1 MLNQKESILLT
12 KSLYYYDFSSIIKI
26 GDIFVLGI
34 VAIEEL
40 KVDDIKNNIIL
51 CFIKPSYL
59 FVLSYRGEFKFF
71 NKVDKQFQI
80 DNYCEIILYNYIKS
94 TKDYNY
100 IILYAQGFKV
110 KMYEYSINLDEE
122 SNEFKAY
129 NDYDSAS
136 NAGTSCELLLDNF
149 QRNILV
155 CFMVIYSKGKQ
166 FSAVSFLT
174 DQNLEHFST
183 NEFTFEQEFIND
195 IKIIRTSSYD
205 KKRILVCLISERE
218 SKLVMYNI
226 IDNSLSQLISSIEG
240 CNPYFYSI
248 NLYYFDI
255 SEEFMFS
262 CINSEQ
268 KYMKMIPITK
278 DFTVKEN
285 NKFEKYEFEGCTNV
299 DLLSILFIKP
309 LNIYNTVVINTCGE
323 YNYPVYNYLLIED
336 DSNCNNTIQ
345 NIQQLNNTYNEE
357 SNDDRQYPLILET
370 SQNKFTSQI
379 TEKLTSQNEF
389 KEPTITNVNTEYNQ
403 INRPTQ
409 TINTNTTVSQ
419 TQNIETNEVTETD
432 EFLENINNI
441 ESSKIEKTNYVMKSN
456 ENRESNKIIES
467 SQIFLSDKSNEKP
480 SQVEE
485 SKSFE
490 SNEIIRSSQAEDSQ
504 SIKYTET
511 EIIESSQVKD
521 SQLVKNTSTEKI
533 DSSQIDILNNNSD
546 YSEIPENI
554 QTTEISELPEIT
566 QIIILNNITES
577 SNINKSEEI
586 PSDEL
591 TYVNDTIKINELTQ
605 EIFSHKITE
614 SEKLTES
621 RIVTDNTKTELSY
634 IKETDKINEVTENIK
649 TERIDDTPICE
660 EKCSKC
666 NEESNLKGLCIE
678 CNEEKQ
684 YFKIII
690 NNNMDNELLNEEYKE
705 CIKEEAKPKNYYFNE
720 TERAFKPCYYT
731 CETCSRNGDSN
742 DHNCTT
748 CAKNYIFN
756 INKNNNCIIGCK
768 YYFFLQIIKNIN
780 AQLIINAQKKQV
792 F

>member
-1 MLNQKESILLT
+1 MDFTKKLHLYLFVTILINKIFITTESNCILKKFQSKEIQRMKCKTVSSGYNICVESKGIYSFNSLLT

-262 CINSEQ
+262 CIN
-268 KYMKMIPITK
+268 
-278 DFTVKEN
+278 
-285 NKFEKYEFEGCTNV
+285 
-299 DLLSILFIKP
+299 
-309 LNIYNTVVINTCGE
+309 
-323 YNYPVYNYLLIED
+323 
-336 DSNCNNTIQ
+336 
-345 NIQQLNNTYNEE
+345 
-357 SNDDRQYPLILET
+357 
-370 SQNKFTSQI
+370 
-379 TEKLTSQNEF
+379 
-389 KEPTITNVNTEYNQ
+389 
-403 INRPTQ
+403 
-409 TINTNTTVSQ
+409 
-419 TQNIETNEVTETD
+419 
-432 EFLENINNI
+432 
-441 ESSKIEKTNYVMKSN
+441 
-456 ENRESNKIIES
+456 
-467 SQIFLSDKSNEKP
+467 
-480 SQVEE
+480 
-485 SKSFE
+485 
-490 SNEIIRSSQAEDSQ
+490 
-504 SIKYTET
+504 
-511 EIIESSQVKD
+511 
-521 SQLVKNTSTEKI
+521 
-533 DSSQIDILNNNSD
+533 
-546 YSEIPENI
+546 
-554 QTTEISELPEIT
+554 
-566 QIIILNNITES
+566 
-577 SNINKSEEI
+577 
-586 PSDEL
+586 
-591 TYVNDTIKINELTQ
+591 
-605 EIFSHKITE
+605 
-614 SEKLTES
+614 
-621 RIVTDNTKTELSY
+621 
-634 IKETDKINEVTENIK
+634 
-649 TERIDDTPICE
+649 
-660 EKCSKC
+660 
-666 NEESNLKGLCIE
+666 
-678 CNEEKQ
+678 
-684 YFKIII
+684 
-690 NNNMDNELLNEEYKE
+690 
-705 CIKEEAKPKNYYFNE
+705 
-720 TERAFKPCYYT
+720 
-731 CETCSRNGDSN
+731 
-742 DHNCTT
+742 
-748 CAKNYIFN
+748 
-756 INKNNNCIIGCK
+756 
-768 YYFFLQIIKNIN
+768 
-780 AQLIINAQKKQV
+780 
-792 F
+792 